1 VLTHL
6 SLKINLPLSFREFRY
21 DPTLGN
27 VIDHSFILDISCLKA
42 DFTLELSSLN
52 AIAQWSKEYDAR

>member
-1 VLTHL
+1 
-6 SLKINLPLSFREFRY
+6 LKINLPLSFREFRY